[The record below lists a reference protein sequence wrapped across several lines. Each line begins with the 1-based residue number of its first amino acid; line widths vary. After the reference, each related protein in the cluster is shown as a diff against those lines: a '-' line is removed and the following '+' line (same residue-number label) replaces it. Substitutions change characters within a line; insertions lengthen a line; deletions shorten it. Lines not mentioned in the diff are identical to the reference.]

1 MRNNLNLNF
10 KHRLVNLHLLFIVH
24 CSLFIALV
32 SCVLLLASCQKVVD
46 INLNAAAPDIVIE
59 GNITD
64 QPGPYTVKI
73 SQSVNFD
80 LPNVFPPVKGAN
92 VMISDNAG
100 NSEMLKETSDGIYTT
115 NTLQGVQGR
124 IYTLVVTANGKTYS
138 AISTMPSEVKIDTL
152 RSSVSSSFRGGTRI
166 EINVIYHDPVGI
178 ANYYRFVEIING
190 KTSNNLMLSSDRLF
204 DGGVITH
211 TIRNEQDSLYPGDSV
226 KVLLEG
232 IDANV
237 YEYFREL
244 NQIINGSGQQAS
256 PANPLTNLTN
266 GALCYFAAEA
276 ITSKKILIPQ

>member
-266 GALCYFAAEA
+266 GALGYFAAEA